1 MGLTSTLYTGISG
14 LQASSE
20 AMSVTG
26 NNIANSGTTGFKSS
40 STLFSDVLSATI
52 SSASGSSQV
61 GRGSEI
67 ATVRTNFSQG
77 TFETTSSTTDLAI
90 DGDGFFMVSLEGTDE
105 VLYTRDGSFSFDD
118 DGYLVNAE
126 GYRVQGRTYNE
137 AGELSG
143 GDPTDIQIE
152 AGTLVAAQMTENIEL
167 TTNLDSSSEIISTAF
182 DITDPDETS
191 NYSTSTTIY
200 DTLGNTHL
208 ATTYFTKTGVDTTT
222 GESTWE
228 WYSVVASD
236 EILSGSTTED
246 LTQVASGTLVFNE
259 NGELTSGET
268 GTIAA
273 GAIDWN
279 NGSSTSQE
287 INFSFNT
294 TQYNTDSEVISQD
307 QDGCSAGELVNV
319 SIDTDGN
326 VIASY
331 SNGETQNIAMITL
344 ATFVN
349 AAGLLKE
356 GGNLYSSTSASGEA
370 TVGVPG
376 SSQGTLLT
384 SSLELSNVDLAQE
397 FVKMITLQN
406 AYSAN
411 SRVITTIDDM
421 LSELINLKR

>member
-1 MGLTSTLYTGISG
+1 M
-14 LQASSE
+14 Q
-20 AMSVTG
+20 
-26 NNIANSGTTGFKSS
+26 
-40 STLFSDVLSATI
+40 
-52 SSASGSSQV
+52 
-61 GRGSEI
+61 R
-67 ATVRTNFSQG
+67 
-77 TFETTSSTTDLAI
+77 AI
-90 DGDGFFMVSLEGTDE
+90 
-105 VLYTRDGSFSFDD
+105 
-118 DGYLVNAE
+118 
-126 GYRVQGRTYNE
+126 RVQGRTYNE

-222 GESTWE
+222 GESSWG

-294 TQYNTDSEVISQD
+294 TQYNSDSEVISQS

-319 SIDTDGN
+319 SIDNDGTI
-326 VIASY
+326 IASY
-331 SNGETQNIAMITL
+331 SNGETRNIAGITL
-344 ATFVN
+344 ATFTN

-356 GGNLYSSTSASGEA
+356 GGNLYSSTSASGEP